1 MTSNSQVLRDE
12 SLTKEVKNAVLAM
25 GLDLVGVADPSD
37 LDGSPDG
44 HPSPFRIL
52 PGARSIVSIVMR
64 APHGA
69 VETPHPPID
78 GPIEELE
85 VIHGG
90 VYFASYMAM
99 NLKLM
104 EHAYNIANYLE
115 KMGYK
120 SAPVSSTLGRDEQR
134 WVGPISL
141 RRAAQQAGL
150 GEIGLNSLLI
160 TPEFG
165 PRVRLAA
172 VITTAPLVIDGPKLV
187 GKVCT
192 KCGECIKHCPT
203 KAVHDDLADFER
215 KRCIWGAMGLYKGSG
230 GQMPPQE
237 WLESEGIPKMMGLVP
252 KYKEMYPQV
261 QFYRDLSVKYMG
273 YPNCLECYLHCSV
286 GKEASRKKFGN

>member
-1 MTSNSQVLRDE
+1 MTNNGVRRDE
-12 SLTKEVKNAVLAM
+12 TLTKEVKSAVLAM

-64 APHGA
+64 TPHGA

-78 GPIEELE
+78 GPIDELE

-90 VYFASYMAM
+90 VYFCSYMAM

-104 EHAYNIANYLE
+104 EHALMIANYLE
-115 KMGYK
+115 DLGYK

-141 RRAAQQAGL
+141 RRVAQQAGL
-150 GEIGLNSLLI
+150 GEIGLNNLLI

-172 VITTAPLVIDGPKLV
+172 VITTAPLAIDGPKLV
-187 GKVCT
+187 GKVCN
-192 KCGECIKHCPT
+192 KCGECIEHCPT
-203 KAVHDDLADFER
+203 KAVHDNIADFER
-215 KRCIWGAMGLYKGSG
+215 KRCIWGAMALYKGSG
-230 GQMPPQE
+230 GEMPPQE
-237 WLESEGIPKMMGLVP
+237 WLEAESIPEMMKLLP
-252 KYKEMYPQV
+252 KYSGMHPRNQY
-261 QFYRDLSVKYMG
+261 YRELSLKYMG
-273 YPNCLECYLHCSV
+273 YPNCLECYLHCTV
-286 GKEASRKKFGN
+286 GKKAGHATFGD

>member
-1 MTSNSQVLRDE
+1 MKELVARDE
-12 SLTKEVKNAVLAM
+12 TLTKKVKSDVLAM
-25 GLDLVGVADPSD
+25 GIELVGVADPVD

-52 PGARSIVSIVMR
+52 PGARSIVSIAMR
-64 APHGA
+64 APYGA
-69 VETPHPPID
+69 VEVPHPPID
-78 GPIEELE
+78 GTIEELA

-90 VYFASYMAM
+90 VYFTSYMSM
-99 NLKLM
+99 NFKLM
-104 EHAYNIANYLE
+104 EHCLNIANYLE

-120 SAPVSSTLGRDEQR
+120 SAPIASTLGRDETR

-141 RRAAQQAGL
+141 RRTAQQAGL

-165 PRVRLAA
+165 PRVRLGA

-192 KCGECIKHCPT
+192 KCGECIEHCPT
-203 KAVHDDLADFER
+203 KAVHNSLADFER
-215 KRCIWGAMGLYKGSG
+215 KKCIWGALGLYKSSG
-230 GQMPPQE
+230 GQLPSEE
-237 WLESEGIPKMMGLVP
+237 WVASESIPKMMELLPKLVEQYP
-252 KYKEMYPQV
+252 KFKY
-261 QFYRDLSVKYMG
+261 YRELSVKYMG

-286 GKEASRKKFGN
+286 GKKSSSEKFGN